1 MTATFLFHVLKNIT
15 STNIAY
21 LFTTYY
27 HASFQG
33 LRVSD
38 SSGAPTTSSFI
49 HYVYYHWL
57 QEIQKY
63 VDINFHENRST
74 GSNSLNG
81 HTLTAQQSK

>member
-1 MTATFLFHVLKNIT
+1 MTASFLFHVPKNIT

-33 LRVSD
+33 LKVNG

-49 HYVYYHWL
+49 HPQCYYHWL
-57 QEIQKY
+57 Q
-63 VDINFHENRST
+63 
-74 GSNSLNG
+74 
-81 HTLTAQQSK
+81 